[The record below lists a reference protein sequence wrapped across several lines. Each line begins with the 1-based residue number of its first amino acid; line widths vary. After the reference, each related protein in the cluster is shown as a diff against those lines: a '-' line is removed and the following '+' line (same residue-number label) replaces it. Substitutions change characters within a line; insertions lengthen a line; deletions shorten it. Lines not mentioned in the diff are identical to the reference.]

1 MTLECHHLFHR
12 YGPLFKTSFL
22 GKPVVVSMDMEVNR
36 FILQHHDK
44 LFKSW
49 YPDTME
55 NIFGDKNLKN
65 LGSIHKYVRS
75 IRVPF
80 FAPKNLKEAFIFEMG
95 ENIKESL
102 KAWATNPSIELKQ
115 SLRNVSFVST
125 YNSFMKEICMP
136 SFFRLLCY
144 YNCT

>member
-22 GKPVVVSMDMEVNR
+22 GKPVVVSMDIEVNR
-36 FILQHHDK
+36 FILQHQDK

-55 NIFGDKNLKN
+55 NIFGDKAMKN

-75 IRVPF
+75 IGVPF

-102 KAWATNPSIELKQ
+102 RAWATNPSIELKQ
-115 SLRNVSFVST
+115 SLRNVSFFVST
-125 YNSFMKEICMP
+125 ILS
-136 SFFRLLCY
+136 
-144 YNCT
+144 